1 MAGEDVEKICI
12 IIEECG
18 GLDRIEVLQN
28 HENPDIYKLAYQIIE
43 KYFSNDV
50 SVPVNN
56 FKVQFLNPT
65 LPRAFLLW

>member
-1 MAGEDVEKICI
+1 MKFSRFPFQMAGDDVEKICI

-50 SVPVNN
+50 SILSPNVFSALAP
-56 FKVQFLNPT
+56 
-65 LPRAFLLW
+65 

>member
-1 MAGEDVEKICI
+1 MAADEVEKICI

-50 SVPVNN
+50 RT
-56 FKVQFLNPT
+56 F
-65 LPRAFLLW
+65 

>member
-1 MAGEDVEKICI
+1 MAADDAEKICI

-50 SVPVNN
+50 RIRI
-56 FKVQFLNPT
+56 FKIN
-65 LPRAFLLW
+65 